1 MLIKL
6 TDVVSISARY
16 EKIFEQELRVRT
28 ALSDLYFEVLLFL
41 QRIRTTISTGCKL
54 LCFIEGKNPALT
66 LTLLLAFK
74 ILVKSIFRSVDVEF
88 QDNVQRLSRLNE
100 VFKEEV
106 TLAHR
111 QHVEDHLKQQRLA
124 SSTIDQRA
132 VRTEHNLIRQSK
144 RDVQEG

>member
-1 MLIKL
+1 MLVKL
-6 TDVVSISARY
+6 SDVVSISARY
-16 EKIFEQELRVRT
+16 EKIFEQELCVRT

-54 LCFIEGKNPALT
+54 SYSTEGKITLALT
-66 LTLLLAFK
+66 LLSAFK

-124 SSTIDQRA
+124 SSTSDRRA
-132 VRTEHNLIRQSK
+132 VHTEHNLIRQSK
-144 RDVQEG
+144 RDDQEG